1 MGWQRSE
8 STTIPGP
15 IVAGPEVKSM
25 ILEPVVTRQD
35 SRSPR
40 ATEMAVPVHLGGR
53 VAEEESNVEWISSI
67 AEVMENSHSENGNRK
82 SCLGVCP

>member
-1 MGWQRSE
+1 MGWRRSE

-25 ILEPVVTRQD
+25 ILAPVVTRQD

-40 ATEMAVPVHLGGR
+40 ATEMAAPVHLGGR
-53 VAEEESNVEWISSI
+53 VAEVKSNVE
-67 AEVMENSHSENGNRK
+67 
-82 SCLGVCP
+82 